1 MHHVALLRA
10 VNVAGTGKLAMT
22 DLRAMGTALGFADV
36 RTFIASGNLL
46 FGSGLDEATIK
57 VLLEARLAVHA
68 GKRVAVFVR
77 TAAELAAIVAAD
89 PFPDAVGARHTVH
102 FLDAAPPSD
111 TIATLRDRQGE
122 RIALGT
128 REIHV
133 DYAAN
138 IRDTRLKFGT
148 KFESTA
154 RNINSVRKLVGLLRQ
169 HAPTSLHG
177 YR

>member
-1 MHHVALLRA
+1 MTSYVALLRA
-10 VNVAGTGKLAMT
+10 VNVAGTGKLAMA
-22 DLRAMGTALGFADV
+22 DLRTMGIALGFADV

-46 FGSGLDEATIK
+46 FASTLDEAAIK
-57 VLLEARLAVHA
+57 ALLETALAAHA

-77 TAAELAAIVAAD
+77 TAAELAAIVAGD
-89 PFPDAVGARHTVH
+89 PFPDAIGARHMVH
-102 FLDAAPPSD
+102 FLHGAPPPD
-111 TIATLRDRQGE
+111 AIATVRDRQGE

-138 IRDTRLKFGT
+138 IRDTRLKFGA

-154 RNINSVRKLVGLLRQ
+154 RNINSVRKL
-169 HAPTSLHG
+169 ASLHG
-177 YR
+177 QNAPT